1 MPSRV
6 RKHARRLELSCS
18 FEANRMAQ
26 ACLANA
32 YEYVVPTR
40 QGPLPVAAN
49 PDARRVPALGRRA
62 GGVAW

>member
-1 MPSRV
+1 
-6 RKHARRLELSCS
+6 
-18 FEANRMAQ
+18 MAQ